1 MKNKKIERVVRIA
14 RRYIRRG
21 YKYSEAVRLAE
32 QEVTA
37 GEIAKYESKI

>member
-1 MKNKKIERVVRIA
+1 MKSKKIEKVVRIA

-21 YKYSEAVRLAE
+21 YTYTEAVRLAE

-37 GEIAKYESKI
+37 GEIAKYEK

>member
-1 MKNKKIERVVRIA
+1 MKSKKIEQVVRIA
-14 RRYIRRG
+14 KRYVRRG
-21 YKYSEAVRLAE
+21 YTYSEAIRLAE

>member
-1 MKNKKIERVVRIA
+1 MKSKKIEKVLRIA

-21 YKYSEAVRLAE
+21 YTYSDAVRLAE

-37 GEIAKYESKI
+37 GEIKRYESKI